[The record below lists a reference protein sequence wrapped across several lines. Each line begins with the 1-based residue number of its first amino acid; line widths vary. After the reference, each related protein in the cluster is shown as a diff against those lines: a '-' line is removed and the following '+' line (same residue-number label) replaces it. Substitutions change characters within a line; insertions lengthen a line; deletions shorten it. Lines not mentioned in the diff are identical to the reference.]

1 MGATPAA
8 PVAAGVAFWWRS
20 QPSRQPRLRKRL
32 EPDALPQSA
41 RVLQAKRDGRR
52 SRLQTALRPDR
63 GQLQASLDHNLPH
76 VEPHATAERPPAAVE
91 HPELTRPERIS
102 GATFGDAD
110 RAGFEPVC
118 VARPGGRGGCSHE
131 NSRDDA
137 QPKQGAHPSRSV
149 RACRKHAFLPPRRP
163 GPDATSRA
171 SGRGRRKLK
180 RTASGGECSPAADGL
195 PRRPRSPATRPVPAP
210 ALPARSRLP
219 ATRPVPAPL
228 PS

>member
-1 MGATPAA
+1 LGATPAA

-52 SRLQTALRPDR
+52 SRLQMALRPDR
-63 GQLQASLDHNLPH
+63 GQLQASLDHDLPH

-91 HPELTRPERIS
+91 HPELTCPERIS

-171 SGRGRRKLK
+171 SGRGSRKPK
-180 RTASGGECSPAADGL
+180 RTASGGKCYPPGPGSPAEL
-195 PRRPRSPATRPVPAP
+195 KNVMLSPTWVAGGPAQ
-210 ALPARSRLP
+210 LCTSSR
-219 ATRPVPAPL
+219 
-228 PS
+228 